1 MKGVPAS
8 PGGVGPFGELQV
20 DRAGAVDE
28 GEPASRGAHHVL
40 GEAVFA
46 LGGAGFGFLYRRVDG
61 VEERAA
67 AFEEDLRV
75 VGGAGHA

>member
-46 LGGAGFGFLYRRVDG
+46 LGGGRVRLPVSARRRG
-61 VEERAA
+61 
-67 AFEEDLRV
+67 
-75 VGGAGHA
+75 